1 MAGEYMRACPD
12 LSMQYY
18 EPFGIMRKILHSP
31 LANTFSAVMQ
41 NARHVT
47 AREGRFGQHRAV
59 FKRSCL
65 SVGR

>member
-1 MAGEYMRACPD
+1 
-12 LSMQYY
+12 MQYY

-31 LANTFSAVMQ
+31 LANPFSAVMQ
-41 NARHVT
+41 NAHDATV
-47 AREGRFGQHRAV
+47 REGRFGQHLAV